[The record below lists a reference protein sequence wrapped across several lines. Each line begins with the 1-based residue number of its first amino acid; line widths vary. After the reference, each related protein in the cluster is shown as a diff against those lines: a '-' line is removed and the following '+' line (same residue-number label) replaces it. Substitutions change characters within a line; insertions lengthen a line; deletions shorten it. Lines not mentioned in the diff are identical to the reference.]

1 MPQAVVVRAK
11 IDAKAKT
18 VAFQGDPGKTFQ
30 VMAGDTVKWDL
41 QDLPPGSQVQVHFV
55 PPFPGTPALPLFRGE
70 HALKG
75 SGGMVDGGAVAASA
89 LDGQYSYEVE
99 LLTTQG
105 PPTKLK
111 CLWSDG
117 TSADMA
123 GGKKSPAP

>member
-1 MPQAVVVRAK
+1 
-11 IDAKAKT
+11 
-18 VAFQGDPGKTFQ
+18 
-30 VMAGDTVKWDL
+30 
-41 QDLPPGSQVQVHFV
+41 
-55 PPFPGTPALPLFRGE
+55 
-70 HALKG
+70 
-75 SGGMVDGGAVAASA
+75 MVDGGAVAASA